1 VPMALM
7 QVRNPNRGSTEPA
20 EEEMVTM
27 PSKFVASPA
36 PENIGK
42 AIQAGNRCVC
52 EQVLYVGMYVRVCN
66 CVYAC
71 IRVQMCIVV
80 FTYVCL

>member
-1 VPMALM
+1 MRRPQQAGGSKETREEGEGRQRRHRVPMALM

-36 PENIGK
+36 PENILKSHTGRK
-42 AIQAGNRCVC
+42 SVCV
-52 EQVLYVGMYVRVCN
+52 
-66 CVYAC
+66 
-71 IRVQMCIVV
+71 
-80 FTYVCL
+80 